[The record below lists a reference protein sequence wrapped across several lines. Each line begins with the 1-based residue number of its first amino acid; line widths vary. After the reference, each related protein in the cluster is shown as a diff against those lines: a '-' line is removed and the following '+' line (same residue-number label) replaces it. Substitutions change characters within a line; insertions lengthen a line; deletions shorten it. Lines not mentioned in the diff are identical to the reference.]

1 MDRGFESR
9 SGQAEKKGNCCFSAK
24 YAALRTKINDL
35 LARNPPEEIFYI
47 KICPTIGIFSRFGN
61 IDIII

>member
-1 MDRGFESR
+1 
-9 SGQAEKKGNCCFSAK
+9 
-24 YAALRTKINDL
+24 L